1 MGKLKPIGSEKLS
14 GMEKINRMIEIAR
27 YKENIPT
34 PINEDKSLEYSIRLS
49 DGNKYQIA
57 KEKTGYVI
65 VKNLTESNE
74 VEYLEPL
81 KNRKFYSSYSQAFK
95 RLNLIAKELNTLTES
110 TKNISLFTEG
120 EKESEEKVYLKLPE
134 TMEMGEQTTP
144 APAPMP
150 APAPAPAPT
159 QDASMVPSEE
169 PTDTSMLTPE
179 EMPSEEPIDSDE
191 KGDDEEVVTMK
202 TLQKLTGKLGQKIRE
217 FKSSEENVMSSKDI
231 KYIINSVLSALDL
244 SSLDDEDKE
253 QIMSKFE
260 GGESEDNMDTEE
272 MSSEET
278 PSEETPSEEPIAPP
292 APQGE
297 MAEDFDEFENDELP
311 SKFRRKRHF
320 HKNIDG
326 LEKHH
331 SDKIGEFFEGVFNES
346 KIDKVIGK
354 YFILS
359 ESEQKQIEK
368 NKKTISKIKKL
379 SENITQEVI
388 SRKFFEK
395 NPSSE
400 LIGKTNKKNLVFKLN
415 EEQIRITP
423 NGKTI

>member
-14 GMEKINRMIEIAR
+14 GLDKINRMIEIAR
-27 YKENIPT
+27 YKENIPK
-34 PINEDKSLEYSIRLS
+34 PINEDKSVEYSVSLS
-49 DGNKYQIA
+49 DGNKYQIV
-57 KEKTGYVI
+57 KEKVGYVI
-65 VKNLTESNE
+65 KKHINESNTSD
-74 VEYLEPL
+74 YLEPM
-81 KNRKFYSSYSQAFK
+81 KNRKYYNSYSQAFK
-95 RLNLIAKELNTLTES
+95 RLNLMAKELNTITE
-110 TKNISLFTEG
+110 TKKNISLFTEG
-120 EKESEEKVYLKLPE
+120 ENENFDEKYYLKLDDFSELEEQPIPNQSTPTEPAAQPTSELPTPTE
-134 TMEMGEQTTP
+134 TEPQPPAEEQP
-144 APAPMP
+144 P
-150 APAPAPAPT
+150 
-159 QDASMVPSEE
+159 V
-169 PTDTSMLTPE
+169 
-179 EMPSEEPIDSDE
+179 EEPIDSDE

-311 SKFRRKRHF
+311 FKFRRKRHF
-320 HKNIDG
+320 YEDIDG

-331 SDKIGEFFEGVFNES
+331 SDKISEFFEGVFNES

-359 ESEQKQIEK
+359 ETEQKQIEK

>member
-150 APAPAPAPT
+150 APAPAPT
-159 QDASMVPSEE
+159 QDASMESSEE

-191 KGDDEEVVTMK
+191 KGDEEVVTMK

-311 SKFRRKRHF
+311 SKFRRKRH
-320 HKNIDG
+320 HIPG
-326 LEKHH
+326 LKKEY
-331 SDKIGEFFEGVFNES
+331 SDSVGEFFEGVFNES

-354 YFILS
+354 YFVLS